1 MTRRAHQVT
10 LSTRRLPAFLL
21 LLLTALWPATAVA
34 EETGEL
40 SGPAR
45 TTAADG
51 QPLYLQGAKVALTSK
66 TDPSRRYETA
76 TADDGAYHFT
86 GRSNSTTATL
96 RSKLKSTL

>member
-21 LLLTALWPATAVA
+21 LLLTALWPAAA
-34 EETGEL
+34 AAG
-40 SGPAR
+40 GGGNPPAHAPPA
-45 TTAADG
+45 AADA

-86 GRSNSTTATL
+86 GLPAGPYTPTGTPAG
-96 RSKLKSTL
+96 